1 MSYAESHVLLARSDL
16 LRWSSAAA
24 VVLALHALIAALL
37 LRPLEVDDADAG
49 APVVMIELAPLSV
62 APPAQQNDVAPGP
75 QQPEPEVQERAQQ
88 QARPDQ
94 TDRDAVRVPDVA
106 PAANPMVTEQSSEP
120 PTADQREIRQPRQHT
135 PVPTAPQHAPA
146 PAVRPA
152 APALGRV
159 ARPAAAAI
167 ASWQR
172 SLVAHLERF
181 KRYPPDA
188 ASARGVATLAFSL
201 DRSGRVVSSRI
212 ARSSGSAPLD
222 RETLA

>member
-94 TDRDAVRVPDVA
+94 T
-106 PAANPMVTEQSSEP
+106 SEP